1 MIANPLHLTKSLTL
15 GPFDAYHWLSH
26 PRLNQNALLWGIKSS
41 FIIHHPCFSR
51 HEVSLHFV
59 WALFLSVFFLQ
70 NFNIIVIF
78 KWRLFIYL
86 FFIFRFANWYM
97 VCWISNIVIYVFPL
111 FFPSRYIYLVCN
123 WFVFIYFLGSLS
135 WCLAIFFKYLTRP
148 LIYHIALCFSS
159 TLYKSKIIKFYIIK
173 RSILV
178 SSPFGF
184 KFTRDPS

>member
-1 MIANPLHLTKSLTL
+1 MLTIGFPILGSIKMPFFGASSHLSL
-15 GPFDAYHWLSH
+15 
-26 PRLNQNALLWGIKSS
+26 
-41 FIIHHPCFSR
+41 FIILVLVDMRLVFI
-51 HEVSLHFV
+51 
-59 WALFLSVFFLQ
+59 LFELFFYQFFFIQ

-123 WFVFIYFLGSLS
+123 WFIFIYFLGSLS
-135 WCLAIFFKYLTRP
+135 WYLAIFFKYLTHP
-148 LIYHIALCFSS
+148 LIYHIASCFSS

-178 SSPFGF
+178 PSPFGF